1 MPPIPALL
9 LLTCSLL
16 AQKPEPASVP
26 FESAKF
32 GLKVAL
38 PADWKLAVR
47 EEEDKVFVALIP
59 QADPGKP
66 GVVLCELAL
75 APENLDEYRT
85 RIEGGPGRGGKLAQN
100 EVLETPKGKRLV
112 TLREFR
118 PREGGLWRELS
129 VRIVANRQMYTFLLN
144 VDEATYP
151 AAKPAFDAMIEGA
164 GFLAPDTG
172 ADLASKAENR
182 WLQREFRFTL
192 DLPEG
197 WSPALAPSSLALFY
211 ANAAARGI
219 WADNVL
225 VLAAEP
231 RPRDLEALAKDL
243 PDQLRAAEPD
253 CEVLSCKVID
263 QRLGKATVKAL
274 ETVVRTRRG
283 PFSMT
288 VLERRFGGD
297 RYNYE
302 VKFTVE
308 SGRFDALAPDL
319 RKSLDSFGEAPGDA
333 PVAGTRRAT

>member
-1 MPPIPALL
+1 VGDVQEGDFLG
-9 LLTCSLL
+9 SL
-16 AQKPEPASVP
+16 
-26 FESAKF
+26 
-32 GLKVAL
+32 
-38 PADWKLAVR
+38 D
-47 EEEDKVFVALIP
+47 
-59 QADPGKP
+59 
-66 GVVLCELAL
+66 
-75 APENLDEYRT
+75 
-85 RIEGGPGRGGKLAQN
+85 GRKA
-100 EVLETPKGKRLV
+100 
-112 TLREFR
+112 
-118 PREGGLWRELS
+118 
-129 VRIVANRQMYTFLLN
+129 
-144 VDEATYP
+144 VDEGV
-151 AAKPAFDAMIEGA
+151 AAGQVERRDGLVAS
-164 GFLAPDTG
+164 FLAHDTG

-211 ANAAARGI
+211 ANAAAKGI

-225 VLAAEP
+225 VL
-231 RPRDLEALAKDL
+231 
-243 PDQLRAAEPD
+243 AAEPD

>member
-1 MPPIPALL
+1 MPSIQALL
-9 LLTCSLL
+9 LAACGLL
-16 AQKPEPASVP
+16 VQQPEATAEP
-26 FESAKF
+26 FDSPRF

-38 PADWKLAVR
+38 PGSWKLAVR

-59 QADPGKP
+59 QADPEKP

-75 APENLDEYRT
+75 APESLDEYRT
-85 RIEGGPGRGGKLAQN
+85 RIEGGPGRGGKLARN
-100 EVLETPKGKRLV
+100 EVVDSPKGKRLITV
-112 TLREFR
+112 REFR

-129 VRIVANRQMYTFLLN
+129 VRVVAHRQMYTFLLN
-144 VDEATYP
+144 VDDATYP
-151 AAKPAFDAMIEGA
+151 TAKVAFEAMVDTAE
-164 GFLAPDTG
+164 FKAPDTG
-172 ADLASKAENR
+172 ADLASKPENR

-211 ANAAARGI
+211 ANAAAHGI

-231 RPRDLEALAKDL
+231 KDRNLEALAKDL
-243 PDQLRAAEPD
+243 PDQLRAAEPE

-263 QRLGKATVKAL
+263 QPSGKGPLKAL
-274 ETVVRTRRG
+274 ETVVRTKRG

-288 VLERRFGGD
+288 VLERRFRGE

-302 VKFTVE
+302 VKFTIE
-308 SGRFDALAPDL
+308 SSRFDALAPAL

-333 PVAGTRRAT
+333 PVAGKRRAA